1 LRLPDWIKTKHSA
14 GLHNTKRLLRTYG
27 LSTVCEEARCPNAG
41 ECFSKPTATFM
52 ILGSKCTR
60 DCGFCSVESSP
71 PEPVDMEEPSKIA
84 AAAREMGLRYIVIT
98 SVTRDDLHDGGAGHF
113 AKTVYTVKRQLP
125 EAKVEVLTPDFQG
138 NSDSVQTVLNSGPDV
153 YNHNI
158 ETVPGLYPVVR
169 PLADYRRSLRVLETA
184 KKRAPGTHIKS
195 GLMLGFGEKMA
206 EVMNVLGDLRNA
218 GCDIITIGQ
227 YLRPSKR
234 NIPVV
239 EYIRPDVFES
249 LRLSA
254 LAMGFTYAASAPLV
268 RSSMN
273 AEEMYNN
280 N

>member
-41 ECFSKPTATFM
+41 KCFSKPTATFM

-138 NSDSVQTVLNSGPDV
+138 NSDSVTTVLNSGPDV

-169 PLADYRRSLRVLETA
+169 PLADYSRSLRVLENA
-184 KKRAPGTHIKS
+184 KKRAPGIYIKS
-195 GLMLGFGEKMA
+195 GLMLGFGEKIA

-234 NIPVV
+234 NMPVV

-249 LRLSA
+249 LRLAA